1 MRCASVLKQMPSAPL
16 FSLLGAAK
24 LHFFVGAVP
33 QHMLRLN
40 NLKHSSASSY
50 CNHEQYWPGAVC
62 RAANRS
68 SQGHTNTQKQHG
80 WATSPSARR
89 KRPKALQATIIV
101 QKSVCP
107 AANPTAR
114 GVRSRRQRNAD
125 SISLLAHCSCRTSAA
140 DQADDALLA
149 HGLPGAAAYGSRLD
163 ASSKLLTGAP
173 QESVLRRWL
182 NMHQASPSSVSLAQ
196 QALSLS

>member
-24 LHFFVGAVP
+24 LHFCVGAVP

-68 SQGHTNTQKQHG
+68 SRGHINTQKQHG
-80 WATSPSARR
+80 WATAPSAGR

-101 QKSVCP
+101 QK
-107 AANPTAR
+107 
-114 GVRSRRQRNAD
+114 
-125 SISLLAHCSCRTSAA
+125 TSEGDAGPWPVA
-140 DQADDALLA
+140 VSGQWTIQAPPCKKVW
-149 HGLPGAAAYGSRLD
+149 PG
-163 ASSKLLTGAP
+163 
-173 QESVLRRWL
+173 
-182 NMHQASPSSVSLAQ
+182 SVSRCIAMS
-196 QALSLS
+196 ARIN

>member
-1 MRCASVLKQMPSAPL
+1 MTCRLNCHILTGCHRHRGYIFKGRFGCSASAMPETLRGSVEE
-16 FSLLGAAK
+16 GD
-24 LHFFVGAVP
+24 HVI
-33 QHMLRLN
+33 QDDLRLGGAQGSSPKLSSN
-40 NLKHSSASSY
+40 NL
-50 CNHEQYWPGAVC
+50 C
-62 RAANRS
+62 
-68 SQGHTNTQKQHG
+68 
-80 WATSPSARR
+80 
-89 KRPKALQATIIV
+89 
-101 QKSVCP
+101 
-107 AANPTAR
+107 
-114 GVRSRRQRNAD
+114 AD
-125 SISLLAHCSCRTSAA
+125 SISLLPYCSCRTSAA